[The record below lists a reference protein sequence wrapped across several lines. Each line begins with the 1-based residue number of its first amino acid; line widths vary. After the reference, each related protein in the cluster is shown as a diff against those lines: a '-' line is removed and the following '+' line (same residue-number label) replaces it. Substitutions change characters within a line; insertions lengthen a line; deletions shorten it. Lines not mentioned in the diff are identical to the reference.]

1 MELSNDEKKSIVSQH
16 IKNINNYIYNIKV
29 SLISANALQ
38 EPDQDL
44 INNLNIQLT
53 KEEAKKAALMNEYSL
68 LNS

>member
-53 KEEAKKAALMNEYSL
+53 KEESKKAALMNEYSL

>member
-1 MELSNDEKKSIVSQH
+1 MELSNDEKKAIVSQH

-53 KEEAKKAALMNEYSL
+53 KEEAKKTALMNEYSL